1 MKFSA
6 GYQADEA
13 WVDALVARRDALC
26 DVYFAFGSMPSGRK
40 AVTSEERQL
49 EDLGR
54 IADAGIPLHI
64 LFNANCYGARAQARS
79 FFAEIGDTIERF
91 AADGA
96 LTGVTT
102 TSPLLAKFVK
112 DNFPQLET
120 RASVNME
127 IGTVEGM
134 DYLADV
140 FDGYYLK
147 RELNRDLAA
156 VRRIKEWCDAHGK
169 RLYLLANYGT
179 NELDRAGGSGEL
191 RGTLHGDEACHAH
204 QRASRANTGVLCD
217 RLASGRHH
225 VTARAEP
232 FSAVRAKGAKM
243 ITETAEGVILNVRAA
258 PRSSRAG
265 LDGTVGD
272 AVKVRVRSAPVDG
285 KANKELI
292 ETLADAFGVAKSAVS
307 FVSGET
313 SKTKR
318 VLLRGVTKEAI
329 LSRL

>member
-6 GYQADEA
+6 GYQADAA
-13 WVDALVARRDALC
+13 WIDALVARRDALC

-169 RLYLLANYGT
+169 RLYLLANSGCLNFCSSHVFHDNLVAHEAEIAREDNGYAYG
-179 NELDRAGGSGEL
+179 
-191 RGTLHGDEACHAH
+191 GTCWKW
-204 QRASRANTGVLCD
+204 
-217 RLASGRHH
+217 LAKP
-225 VTARAEP
+225 EN
-232 FSAVRAKGAKM
+232 RAKWMERTNWIAPEEVANYEGLC
-243 ITETAEGVILNVRAA
+243 TAMKLATRINEHPVRILESYATG
-258 PRSSRAG
+258 SH
-265 LDGTVGD
+265 LGD
-272 AVKVRVRSAPVDG
+272 IMSLLEPNHSALF
-285 KANKELI
+285 AQKEQ
-292 ETLADAFGVAKSAVS
+292 
-307 FVSGET
+307 
-313 SKTKR
+313 R
-318 VLLRGVTKEAI
+318 
-329 LSRL
+329 

>member
-1 MKFSA
+1 MKFSV

-40 AVTSEERQL
+40 AITSEERQL

-79 FFAEIGDTIERF
+79 FFAEIGETIERF

-102 TSPLLAKFVK
+102 TSPLIAKFVK

-134 DYLADV
+134 DYLSDV

-147 RELNRDLAA
+147 RELNRDLSA
-156 VRRIKEWCDAHGK
+156 VHRIKEWCDAHGK
-169 RLYLLANYGT
+169 RLYLLANSGCLNFCSSHVFHDNLVAHEAEIAREDNGYAYGGTCWKWLAKPENRAMWMERT
-179 NELDRAGGSGEL
+179 NW
-191 RGTLHGDEACHAH
+191 
-204 QRASRANTGVLCD
+204 
-217 RLASGRHH
+217 
-225 VTARAEP
+225 
-232 FSAVRAKGAKM
+232 
-243 ITETAEGVILNVRAA
+243 IA
-258 PRSSRAG
+258 PE
-265 LDGTVGD
+265 D
-272 AVKVRVRSAPVDG
+272 
-285 KANKELI
+285 
-292 ETLADAFGVAKSAVS
+292 VAKYEGLCTAMKLATRINEHPVRILESYATGSHLGDIMSLLEPNHSAL
-307 FVSGET
+307 FAQ
-313 SKTKR
+313 
-318 VLLRGVTKEAI
+318 KEQ
-329 LSRL
+329 R

>member
-6 GYQADEA
+6 GYQADDA
-13 WVDALVARRDALC
+13 WIDALVARRDALC

-40 AVTSEERQL
+40 AITSEERQL

-79 FFAEIGDTIERF
+79 FFAEIGETIERF

-102 TSPLLAKFVK
+102 TSPLVAKFVK

-134 DYLADV
+134 DYLSDV

-169 RLYLLANYGT
+169 RLYLLANSGCLNFCSSHVFHDNLVAHEAEIAREDNGYAYG
-179 NELDRAGGSGEL
+179 
-191 RGTLHGDEACHAH
+191 GTCWKW
-204 QRASRANTGVLCD
+204 
-217 RLASGRHH
+217 LAKS
-225 VTARAEP
+225 EN
-232 FSAVRAKGAKM
+232 RAKWMERTNWIAPEDVMKYEGLC
-243 ITETAEGVILNVRAA
+243 TAMKLATRINEHPVRILESYATG
-258 PRSSRAG
+258 SH
-265 LDGTVGD
+265 LGD
-272 AVKVRVRSAPVDG
+272 IMSLLEPNHSA
-285 KANKELI
+285 LWQ
-292 ETLADAFGVAKSAVS
+292 S
-307 FVSGET
+307 
-313 SKTKR
+313 
-318 VLLRGVTKEAI
+318 
-329 LSRL
+329 

>member
-40 AVTSEERQL
+40 AVMSEERQL

-79 FFAEIGDTIERF
+79 FFAEIGETIERF

-102 TSPLLAKFVK
+102 TSPLVAKFVK

-127 IGTVEGM
+127 IGTAEGM
-134 DYLADV
+134 DYLSDV

-169 RLYLLANYGT
+169 RLYLLANSGCLNFCSSHVFHDNLVAHEAEIAREDNGYAYGGTCWKWLAKPENRAMWMERT
-179 NELDRAGGSGEL
+179 NWIAPEDVANYEGLCTAMKLATRINEHPVRILESYATGSHL
-191 RGTLHGDEACHAH
+191 GDIMSLLEPNHSALFAQKE
-204 QRASRANTGVLCD
+204 QR
-217 RLASGRHH
+217 
-225 VTARAEP
+225 
-232 FSAVRAKGAKM
+232 
-243 ITETAEGVILNVRAA
+243 
-258 PRSSRAG
+258 
-265 LDGTVGD
+265 
-272 AVKVRVRSAPVDG
+272 
-285 KANKELI
+285 
-292 ETLADAFGVAKSAVS
+292 
-307 FVSGET
+307 
-313 SKTKR
+313 
-318 VLLRGVTKEAI
+318 
-329 LSRL
+329 

>member
-13 WVDALVARRDALC
+13 WIDALVARRDALC

-40 AVTSEERQL
+40 AITSEERQL

-79 FFAEIGDTIERF
+79 FFAEIGETIERF

-102 TSPLLAKFVK
+102 TSPLVAKFVK

-140 FDGYYLK
+140 FDGFYLK

-169 RLYLLANYGT
+169 RLYLLANSGCLNFCSSHVFHDNLVAHEAEIAREDNGYAYGGTCWKWLAKPENRAMWMERT
-179 NELDRAGGSGEL
+179 NW
-191 RGTLHGDEACHAH
+191 
-204 QRASRANTGVLCD
+204 
-217 RLASGRHH
+217 
-225 VTARAEP
+225 
-232 FSAVRAKGAKM
+232 
-243 ITETAEGVILNVRAA
+243 IA
-258 PRSSRAG
+258 PE
-265 LDGTVGD
+265 D
-272 AVKVRVRSAPVDG
+272 
-285 KANKELI
+285 
-292 ETLADAFGVAKSAVS
+292 
-307 FVSGET
+307 
-313 SKTKR
+313 
-318 VLLRGVTKEAI
+318 VTKYEGLCTAMKLATRINEHPVRI
-329 LSRL
+329 LESYATGSHLGDIMSLLEPNHSALFAQKEQG